1 MPYITG
7 LATTAVLSDDEKKIS
22 SISDYNKF
30 ASDIF
35 DGMINKNK
43 LVNQPGLNEKIKIL
57 AAKDEIKTAATKA
70 ELIAEQVQIKN
81 FKRLSQ
87 VLLLVKVTLAMM
99 NHKFT

>member
-7 LATTAVLSDDEKKIS
+7 LATTAVLSDVEKKIS

-35 DGMINKNK
+35 GGMINKNK

-57 AAKDEIKTAATKA
+57 AAKDEIKTVATRV
-70 ELIAEQVQIKN
+70 ELIAEQVQIKISN
-81 FKRLSQ
+81 GW
-87 VLLLVKVTLAMM
+87 VKC
-99 NHKFT
+99 FC